1 MLVRVAVTV
10 RTTPTSVGDAAPDSE
25 QSPHWPAQ
33 SRALSFDVRQ
43 ALGSREEPAEHRP
56 QQRGELPTSAARIAR
71 VSDVIEL
78 RFIQAFGEQAVKSSI
93 HSGCHRSPL
102 EGCNA
107 EPLDLDV
114 WRPCAVVFAGAP
126 ACFDN
131 CSRSH
136 SHLER
141 EAFFYSMWRGSA
153 NQPTEHVFDPHPERD
168 HGLDVRGRARAE
180 GTGDLDGR
188 AGLTALRERDGVGA
202 TLVREG
208 LPSRTLGGVERTR
221 AGALARLL
229 AQMGIRDARTR
240 DELHQLESELVRDE
254 FVMRQ
259 TGLGVGGAHAS
270 QKRRPRDSARRA
282 HPCVAA
288 LARGVRVPA

>member
-43 ALGSREEPAEHRP
+43 ALGSREAPAEHRP

-141 EAFFYSMWRGSA
+141 EAFLIRCGVAQRTNRLSTFLTRTPSV
-153 NQPTEHVFDPHPERD
+153 T
-168 HGLDVRGRARAE
+168 
-180 GTGDLDGR
+180 
-188 AGLTALRERDGVGA
+188 TALTCA
-202 TLVREG
+202 
-208 LPSRTLGGVERTR
+208 
-221 AGALARLL
+221 
-229 AQMGIRDARTR
+229 
-240 DELHQLESELVRDE
+240 
-254 FVMRQ
+254 
-259 TGLGVGGAHAS
+259 GAHAPRAPAISTAAQAS
-270 QKRRPRDSARRA
+270 QHSVSAMA
-282 HPCVAA
+282 
-288 LARGVRVPA
+288 